1 MPHLLSRLGSVLNI
15 RHQDQKLITTQAPDH
30 GVHTCRTGQ
39 ALANLTQ
46 HLITDRS
53 DAVMVRGRRDEV
65 ANLPLVGV
73 GQACAPIDLG
83 H

>member
-1 MPHLLSRLGSVLNI
+1 MTRAV
-15 RHQDQKLITTQAPDH
+15 A
-30 GVHTCRTGQ
+30 
-39 ALANLTQ
+39 AELTQ

-73 GQACAPIDLG
+73 RQACAPIDLG